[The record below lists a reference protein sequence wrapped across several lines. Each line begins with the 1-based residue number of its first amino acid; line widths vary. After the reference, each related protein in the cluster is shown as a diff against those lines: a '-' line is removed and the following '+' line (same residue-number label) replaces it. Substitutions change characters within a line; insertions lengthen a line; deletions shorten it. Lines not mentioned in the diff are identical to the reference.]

1 MTDLM
6 IYGAT
11 GYTGTLI
18 AEHAAATASQF
29 SPPPTLAGRN
39 QAKVRE
45 LAMRLKM
52 PWAAFDLAD
61 AAALRHRLRDVKVL
75 LNCAGPFSRT
85 ADPLVAACLEAG
97 THYVDITGE
106 IAVFERIA
114 AQNAAARQAG
124 IVLLPGAGFD
134 VVPSDCLAAHLKRR
148 QPGLRRLRLSISGLT
163 KASRGTARTALEALG
178 KGTLARR
185 GGEIVELER
194 PQRSRSDFGRGPVET
209 VGVSWGD
216 VATAWYST
224 GAQEI
229 DVLFE
234 ASRQLRLVSH
244 VPRRLRP
251 ALGSAPVQRLL
262 SRLVDRM
269 QHGPSPGDRQ
279 SGRCRLLAEGW
290 DAEGARVAS
299 LMETPEPYALTAQTA
314 FMIAQRIGAEEVAA
328 GYQTPS
334 TAFGPDLALEFDGVD
349 RMDEERRRSVS

>member
-1 MTDLM
+1 MIDLM

-11 GYTGTLI
+11 GYTGTLV
-18 AEHAAATASQF
+18 AEHAAAMASQP

-39 QAKVRE
+39 QDKVE
-45 LAMRLKM
+45 ALAIRLEM
-52 PWAAFDLAD
+52 PWTAFDLAD
-61 AAALRHRLRDVKVL
+61 AAALRRRLRDVKVL
-75 LNCAGPFSRT
+75 LNCAGPFSRS

-114 AQNAAARQAG
+114 AQDAAARQAG

-148 QPGLRRLRLSISGLT
+148 QPELHRLRLSIAGLRQ
-163 KASRGTARTALEALG
+163 ASRGTARTALEALG
-178 KGTLARR
+178 KGTMARR
-185 GGEIVELER
+185 GGGIVELDR
-194 PQRSRSDFGRGPVET
+194 PQRGRSDFGQGPVET

-234 ASRQLRLVSH
+234 ASPQLRLVSR

-251 ALGSAPVQRLL
+251 ALDSAPVQRLL

-269 QHGPSPGDRQ
+269 EHGPSAGDRQ
-279 SGRCRLLAEGW
+279 SGRCCLLGEGW
-290 DAEGARVAS
+290 DAEGTRVAS
-299 LMETPEPYALTAQTA
+299 LMGTPEPYALTAQTA

-328 GYQTPS
+328 GYHTPS
-334 TAFGPDLALEFDGVD
+334 TAFGPDLALEFDGVSRVHD
-349 RMDEERRRSVS
+349 